1 MNLCYASPHASRCSL
16 HGNSALILTLE
27 DQQVVRGGLG
37 GPQYG
42 AAAGTARAIAISNA
56 LEHSIGREQAGIR
69 QSGSEAAKSPPCS
82 CVKKWEESWRRHGGT
97 TESTIDRLADVPP

>member
-1 MNLCYASPHASRCSL
+1 MNLCCASPHASRCSL
-16 HGNSALILTLE
+16 HGNSALLLMLE

-56 LEHSIGREQAGIR
+56 LEHSIGREQTGIR
-69 QSGSEAAKSPPCS
+69 Q
-82 CVKKWEESWRRHGGT
+82 
-97 TESTIDRLADVPP
+97 